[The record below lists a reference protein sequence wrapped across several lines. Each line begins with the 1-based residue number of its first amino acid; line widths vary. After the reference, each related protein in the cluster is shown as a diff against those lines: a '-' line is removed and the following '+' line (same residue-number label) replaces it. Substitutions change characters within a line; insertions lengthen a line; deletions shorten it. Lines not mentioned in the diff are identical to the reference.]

1 MDLLQRR
8 LLEWFRK
15 GERVLLP
22 AAVAGLLLLLC
33 CQLIMTVP
41 KARYYLNPVESLEGA
56 PYQWAEA
63 LSSTSAWND
72 SRTHIF
78 EDIYW
83 IECGLRSGCGPLE
96 LLCNGERAGT
106 LTAAKPLLI
115 YVRPGDLLEFR
126 GEAVS
131 DETLVVE
138 ILSTR
143 GLSYPYPGVQ
153 IEAAGGERTLIG
165 WAITGNEGES
175 RKKEARERN

>member
-41 KARYYLNPVESLEGA
+41 KARYYLNPIESLEGA
-56 PYQWAEA
+56 PYLWDEA
-63 LSSTSAWND
+63 LSSASND

-96 LLCNGERAGT
+96 ILCNGECAGI

-115 YVRPGDLLEFR
+115 YVQPGDLLEFR
-126 GEAVS
+126 GEAAS
-131 DETLVVE
+131 DETVVVE
-138 ILSTR
+138 ILTTC
-143 GLSYPYPGVQ
+143 GLSYPYPGAQ
-153 IEAAGGERTLIG
+153 IEASGGDRTLIG
-165 WAITGNEGES
+165 WAITGKETGS
-175 RKKEARERN
+175 RK